1 MIRRP
6 MMPVF
11 RSNPHDP
18 PIRHP
23 LRAAIWIVLVVF
35 ALSPAAVQADPPEA
49 GAAGA
54 PYKTVH
60 DLANRFTIEVPAD
73 WTTTLSRGDPAL
85 AAISPSTGGDLPA
98 SLDVI
103 VRDLPV
109 PISAETC
116 IYEAQYV
123 MRRAIQRYASVTAGP
138 DHIGSLPAWSH
149 VYIWTAKA
157 GQERHSIQTC
167 VTVGRRA
174 ILAIGTTANR
184 AERLRD
190 DLPAL
195 TRAMQSLR
203 PAAAPSDPDRIHGGH
218 DMSRGVVRRG
228 SM

>member
-1 MIRRP
+1 MIRP
-6 MMPVF
+6 PTMPVF
-11 RSNPHDP
+11 RSNPHGAL
-18 PIRHP
+18 IRRAR
-23 LRAAIWIVLVVF
+23 RAAVWIVLVIL
-35 ALSPAAVQADPPEA
+35 ALPPAAVRADPPDA

-54 PYKTVH
+54 SYKTVR
-60 DLANRFTIEVPAD
+60 DLADRFTIEVPAG
-73 WTTTLSRGDPAL
+73 WKTTLSRGDPAL
-85 AAISPSTGGDLPA
+85 AAIAPSTDEDLPA

-109 PISAETC
+109 PINAETC
-116 IYEAQYV
+116 IYEAQFV

-138 DHIGSLPAWSH
+138 DHVGSLPAWSH
-149 VYIWTAKA
+149 VYIWTAKT

-174 ILAIGTTANR
+174 IVAIGTTANR

-190 DLPAL
+190 DMPVL

-203 PAAAPSDPDRIHGGH
+203 PAGAPSDPDRIHGGH
-218 DMSRGVVRRG
+218 NTSRGVIRRG

>member
-1 MIRRP
+1 MK
-6 MMPVF
+6 
-11 RSNPHDP
+11 PHDAL
-18 PIRHP
+18 IRP
-23 LRAAIWIVLVVF
+23 ALRAAIWIALV
-35 ALSPAAVQADPPEA
+35 ALAPAPATVQADPPEA

-60 DLANRFTIEVPAD
+60 DLAGRFSIEVPAG

-85 AAISPSTGGDLPA
+85 AAIAPSTDGDLPA
-98 SLDVI
+98 SLNVI

-109 PISAETC
+109 AISAETC
-116 IYEAQYV
+116 IYQAQYV
-123 MRRAIQRYASVTAGP
+123 MRRAIQRYASVTVGP
-138 DHIGSLPAWSH
+138 DHLGSLPAWSH
-149 VYIWTAKA
+149 VYIWTAKT

-184 AERLRD
+184 PERLRD

-203 PAAAPSDPDRIHGGH
+203 PAAGPSDPDPMRGGH
-218 DMSRGVVRRG
+218 SMSRGVIRRG

>member
-1 MIRRP
+1 MIRQLAIQVLRP
-6 MMPVF
+6 
-11 RSNPHDP
+11 NPHDAW
-18 PIRHP
+18 IRRA
-23 LRAAIWIVLVVF
+23 LRAAVWIAVV
-35 ALSPAAVQADPPEA
+35 ALAPPPATVEADPPLT

-54 PYKTVH
+54 SYKILH
-60 DLANRFTIEVPAD
+60 DLAGRFTIEVPAG
-73 WTTTLSRGDPAL
+73 WKTTLSRGDPAL
-85 AAISPSTGGDLPA
+85 AAFAPSTGGDLPV

-109 PISAETC
+109 AISAETC
-116 IYEAQYV
+116 IYEAQWV
-123 MRRAIQRYASVTAGP
+123 MRRAIQRYASVTVGP

-149 VYIWTAKA
+149 VYIWTAKT

-184 AERLRD
+184 TERLRD

-203 PAAAPSDPDRIHGGH
+203 PAGAPNDPDRIHKGDG
-218 DMSRGVVRRG
+218 MSRGVVRRG